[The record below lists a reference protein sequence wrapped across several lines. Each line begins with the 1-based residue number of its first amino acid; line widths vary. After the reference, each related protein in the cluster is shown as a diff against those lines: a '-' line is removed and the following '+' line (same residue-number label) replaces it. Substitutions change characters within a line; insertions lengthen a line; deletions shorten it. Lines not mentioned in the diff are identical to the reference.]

1 MQKYKIF
8 TKYHSLCITNQPLES
23 LNADGKDVVK
33 CNRSNYFELP
43 FYEYLKEI
51 PNKKDIILHVS
62 DLDLSRVF
70 IECIKRYV
78 FVQAAGGLVRNVE
91 NELLFIY
98 RNRRWDLPKG
108 HKEHNEDIEQTATR
122 EVEEECGLKDLVLK
136 EKLGITYHTYYLN
149 GRYEIKETHWYEMTT
164 ESLKLTPQREEG
176 IEKAVWIGED
186 KIDEVIENC
195 YLSLQ
200 DLLKS
205 IKLF

>member
-1 MQKYKIF
+1 M
-8 TKYHSLCITNQPLES
+8 SLFRLREVWLEMLRMS
-23 LNADGKDVVK
+23 YYSYIAIGDGT
-33 CNRSNYFELP
+33 Y
-43 FYEYLKEI
+43 
-51 PNKKDIILHVS
+51 
-62 DLDLSRVF
+62 
-70 IECIKRYV
+70 
-78 FVQAAGGLVRNVE
+78 Q
-91 NELLFIY
+91 
-98 RNRRWDLPKG
+98 KG
-108 HKEHNEDIEQTATR
+108 HKEHGEDIEQTATR